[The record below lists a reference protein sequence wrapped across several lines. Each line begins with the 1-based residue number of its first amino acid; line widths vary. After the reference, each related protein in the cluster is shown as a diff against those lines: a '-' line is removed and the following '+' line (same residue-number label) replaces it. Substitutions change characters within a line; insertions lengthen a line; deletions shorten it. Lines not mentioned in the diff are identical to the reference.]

1 MIEPLFALIPNH
13 PGIYIFII
21 EDENF
26 ECVDELLEYSNSIK
40 ATLHVKS
47 LSDKNYSRSLH
58 VDGFMFEQKRYNNH
72 AVQYDFIFLC
82 AHIDKRTDM
91 LEVANKL
98 YRVLKNAGHVFVLS
112 KKESTYRLIELFE
125 ESNFVAIN
133 TISLN
138 SEHDIISAKKMH
150 GWMKV

>member
-1 MIEPLFALIPNH
+1 MTYLDKTHFIYDDDSKDLIQTIQDNE
-13 PGIYIFII
+13 F
-21 EDENF
+21 N
-26 ECVDELLEYSNSIK
+26 VDV
-40 ATLHVKS
+40 TP
-47 LSDKNYSRSLH
+47 LH
-58 VDGFMFEQKRYNNH
+58 VDEFRFEQKRYNNH

-82 AHIDKRTDM
+82 ADIDKRTDM
-91 LEVANKL
+91 LEIANKL

-112 KKESTYRLIELFE
+112 KKESTYRLIKLFE

-133 TISLN
+133 IISLN